1 MAQDKAA
8 KKESKIDRKKGKKR
22 AATTT
27 AGDKANKPKL
37 VGRIIVAEVT

>member
-22 AATTT
+22 AATT